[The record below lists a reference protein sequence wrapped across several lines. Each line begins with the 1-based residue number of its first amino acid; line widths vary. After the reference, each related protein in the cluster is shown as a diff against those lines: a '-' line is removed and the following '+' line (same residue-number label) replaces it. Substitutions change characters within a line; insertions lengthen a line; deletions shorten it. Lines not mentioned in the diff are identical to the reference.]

1 MDNKQVAHLW
11 AHKAQPSA
19 KGSHF
24 YFEGD
29 TIYSYGSHFPIA
41 RHYKGVVLMT
51 TGSYSSTT
59 AKHIS
64 YVRYACHHM
73 TVFHVADPTQKPSSK
88 DVNAYALEIDKM
100 VTRAAQARDL
110 SFLID
115 QLRLKVDNANLFCEH
130 FGFKTRFSM
139 PANID
144 ELKAKAKINAAKI
157 DAAKIKRQKR
167 EEAAAQ
173 ESIQKWLAGESITIP
188 YTISRV
194 YLRVIG
200 GISSLP
206 NGVIDGDGVPEL
218 KMQTSKGAVVPLAD
232 AERAFKFCMK
242 MREKGWHR
250 NGETFKV
257 GHYQLDAVN
266 SEGVIAGCHR
276 ITWQTIEEFAKQ
288 EGWIK

>member
-1 MDNKQVAHLW
+1 MNRKELAHLW
-11 AHKAQPSA
+11 AHKAQPSGRA
-19 KGSHF
+19 STF

-29 TIYSYGSHFPIA
+29 TIYSFGPHFPIA
-41 RHYKGVVLMT
+41 RHYKGVVLFT
-51 TGSYSSTT
+51 TQRVRQRT
-59 AKHIS
+59 AAHIS
-64 YVRYACHHM
+64 ATAYACHHM
-73 TVFHVADPTQKPSSK
+73 QVFHVHDPSRNPSGK

-100 VTRAAQARDL
+100 VTRAARARDL

-144 ELKAKAKINAAKI
+144 ELEAKAKINAAKI

-194 YLRVIG
+194 YLRAKHSACESI
-200 GISSLP
+200 
-206 NGVIDGDGVPEL
+206 NGNEPDAMV
-218 KMQTSKGAVVPLAD
+218 MQTSKGAVVPLAD

-266 SEGVIAGCHR
+266 SDGVIAGCHR

-288 EGWIK
+288 QGWIK